1 MLQAALHLDLTL
13 ENQMIHLCIMRAR
26 PETTKDS
33 LVEAAIRVLAA
44 KPTAKLSEI
53 AEAAGVKRVTLHR
66 LIGTRDD
73 LLKEIAIR
81 SLAEMD
87 EACRKAVE
95 KTKTALEALRASVE
109 ALVPVGDRCHFLW
122 TQTEVWDDP
131 GVAKEI
137 ARQHEE
143 LFELIEAAK
152 SEGSIRPDIPNA
164 WVVAAIEAVV
174 FAALTTARAGDIAV
188 NDAGKLAARTLFVG
202 IENHP
207 TAEPRRKRK

>member
-1 MLQAALHLDLTL
+1 
-13 ENQMIHLCIMRAR
+13 MIQLCIMKAQS
-26 PETTKDS
+26 EATKDS
-33 LVEAAIRVLAA
+33 LVEAAIRVLAVT
-44 KPTAKLSEI
+44 PTATLSDI
-53 AEAAGVKRVTLHR
+53 AQAAGVKRVTLHR

-87 EACRKAVE
+87 EACRNAIEKA
-95 KTKTALEALRASVE
+95 KSALEALRASVE

-143 LFELIEAAK
+143 LFELIDAAK

-188 NDAGKLAARTLFVG
+188 NDAGKLAARTLFMG
-202 IENHP
+202 IENRP
-207 TAEPRRKRK
+207 AAKTRRNKK